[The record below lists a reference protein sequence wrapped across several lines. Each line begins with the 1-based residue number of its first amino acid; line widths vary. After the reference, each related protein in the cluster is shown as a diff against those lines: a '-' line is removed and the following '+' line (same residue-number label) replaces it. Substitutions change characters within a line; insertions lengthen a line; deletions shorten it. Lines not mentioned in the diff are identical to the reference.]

1 MSSEPPHPFS
11 TSPTHPHARPF
22 HGAVDN
28 TVDALRLVAA
38 ARRGVIPRVLR
49 RLNDVERR
57 ALVVSGAVFVFAVG
71 ESRIK
76 RWTDGRVWSPSRI
89 DGNFLSRIKRWT
101 DGRVWSPSRI
111 DGNFLVYRELNE
123 KNGGPTTADRFEEW
137 RPEDGQAWAAKGKG
151 RGARATAGE
160 AASPGGTS
168 RSTKASSSATDGGYK
183 TITVTVN
190 GEDHHLIVYY
200 SQADFD
206 ADRLPP
212 LASRPDIFNQSLEVA
227 IFNFGTLRL
236 PPRVEVGA
244 DGVQRIVCE
253 PETMQDVVPDA
264 APPWRPT
271 LKIDTVAAP
280 PSPRARTRIL
290 IPELPALSPRWHP
303 HPSPSPTHLAV
314 HPHRTSTSPIHHIS
328 VAALSSPPTPVHAGQ
343 EPVWFDYEPRASAS
357 GPASPYAPAWSPV
370 YAHAH
375 APPMHAHYG
384 EPASAASSSLDGYA
398 HHEHGAWG
406 EVAGHNAHPG
416 HDQNA
421 HSVQHPH
428 HWPRYEAAGG
438 DWHVPE
444 AGAEAAPAM
453 QQPQPQDRAYASTS
467 TQEWAAAAEY
477 HGGAGQPYYTFGHAQ
492 YDDECKPGDRLGHG
506 H

>member
-89 DGNFLSRIKRWT
+89 DGNFL
-101 DGRVWSPSRI
+101 
-111 DGNFLVYRELNE
+111 VYRELNE

-151 RGARATAGE
+151 RGARSTGE

-280 PSPRARTRIL
+280 APPSPRTRIL
-290 IPELPALSPRWHP
+290 IPELPALSPRW

-328 VAALSSPPTPVHAGQ
+328 VVSSPPTPVHAGQ

-370 YAHAH
+370 YPHQH
-375 APPMHAHYG
+375 QPPPMHAHYG
-384 EPASAASSSLDGYA
+384 EPASAASSLDGYA
-398 HHEHGAWG
+398 HHDHGAWG
-406 EVAGHNAHPG
+406 AEANAHPG
-416 HDQNA
+416 HDQNAHA

-467 TQEWAAAAEY
+467 TQEWTAGQMGAAEY
-477 HGGAGQPYYTFGHAQ
+477 HAHAGAGQPYYTFGHAQ
-492 YDDECKPGDRLGHG
+492 YDDGCKPGDRLGHG